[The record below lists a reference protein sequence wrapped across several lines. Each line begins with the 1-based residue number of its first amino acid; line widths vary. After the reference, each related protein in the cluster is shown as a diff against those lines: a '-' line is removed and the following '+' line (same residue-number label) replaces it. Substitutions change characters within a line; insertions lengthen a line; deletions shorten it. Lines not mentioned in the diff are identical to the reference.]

1 MKGQV
6 RQDRVRLVR
15 EKGVVTIS
23 CREETLYYP
32 QDEMNTALLPVTTGC
47 SYNRCAFCSMYKGV
61 EYRKIPLHDI
71 EAELRSGN
79 LYTEKVFLTGADPM
93 STGYD
98 RMKRLLEM
106 IRRYL
111 PYCHRVACYASIKN
125 IAGYSMEELSVLHD
139 AGLRMLYIGFETG
152 RDDILA
158 LMKKGHTAD
167 EAVEQARKLNAAKI
181 PFCTVIMYGIAG
193 AGQSVDNAVAT
204 ANMINRFAT
213 QKVITMSL
221 IIFNNTELNHMV
233 KRGEFV
239 PPGGRERMLEI
250 RTLLETL
257 EPEKPTVFDTTH
269 PSNIIR
275 ISGTL
280 PWDRQKL
287 IKDVERHAEIS

>member
-1 MKGQV
+1 MVQ
-6 RQDRVRLVR
+6 
-15 EKGVVTIS
+15 IS
-23 CREETLYYP
+23 YKEETLYYP
-32 QDEMNTALLPVTTGC
+32 QDEMHTCLLPVTSGC
-47 SYNRCAFCSMYKGV
+47 SWNRCAFCSMYKNV
-61 EYRKIPLHDI
+61 TYRQISFSDI
-71 EAELRSGN
+71 ETELRSGN

-93 STGYD
+93 SIGFD

-111 PYCHRVACYASIKN
+111 PYCHRVGTYASVKN
-125 IAGYSMEELSVLHD
+125 IAGYSVEELSVLHD

-152 RDDILA
+152 RDDILK
-158 LMKKGHTAD
+158 LMDKGHTVR
-167 EAVEQARKLNAAKI
+167 EAVEQAQKLNEAKI

-204 ANMINRFAT
+204 AGMINRFAT

-221 IIFNNTELNHMV
+221 IIFNNTKLNHMV

-239 PPGGRERMLEI
+239 PSGGRERMIEI
-250 RTLLETL
+250 RTLLENL

-269 PSNIIR
+269 PSNIIK

-287 IKDVERHAEIS
+287 IKDIERHADIS

>member
-1 MKGQV
+1 MVQ
-6 RQDRVRLVR
+6 
-15 EKGVVTIS
+15 IS
-23 CREETLYYP
+23 YKEETLYYP
-32 QDEMNTALLPVTTGC
+32 QDEMHTCLLPVTSGC
-47 SYNRCAFCSMYKGV
+47 SWNRCAFCSMYKNV
-61 EYRKIPLHDI
+61 NYRQISFSDI
-71 EAELRSGN
+71 ETELRSGN

-93 STGYD
+93 SIGFD

-111 PYCHRVACYASIKN
+111 PYCHRVGTYASVKN
-125 IAGYSMEELSVLHD
+125 IAGYSVEELSVLHD

-152 RDDILA
+152 RDDVLK
-158 LMKKGHTAD
+158 LMDKGHTVR
-167 EAVEQARKLNAAKI
+167 EAVEQAQKLNEAKI

-204 ANMINRFAT
+204 AGMINRFAT

-221 IIFNNTELNHMV
+221 IIFNNTKLNHMV

-239 PPGGRERMLEI
+239 PSGGRERMIEI
-250 RTLLETL
+250 RTLLENL

-269 PSNIIR
+269 PSNIIK

-287 IKDVERHAEIS
+287 IKDIERHADIS

>member
-1 MKGQV
+1 MVQ
-6 RQDRVRLVR
+6 
-15 EKGVVTIS
+15 IS
-23 CREETLYYP
+23 YKEETLYYP
-32 QDEMNTALLPVTTGC
+32 QDEMHTCLLPVTSGC
-47 SYNRCAFCSMYKGV
+47 SWNRCAFCSMYKNV
-61 EYRKIPLHDI
+61 TYRQISFSDI
-71 EAELRSGN
+71 ETELRSGN

-93 STGYD
+93 SIGFD

-111 PYCHRVACYASIKN
+111 PYCHRVGTYASVKN
-125 IAGYSMEELSVLHD
+125 IAGYSVEELSVLHD

-152 RDDILA
+152 RDDVLK
-158 LMKKGHTAD
+158 LMDKGHTVR
-167 EAVEQARKLNAAKI
+167 EAVEQAQKLNEAKI

-193 AGQSVDNAVAT
+193 AGQAVDNAVAT
-204 ANMINRFAT
+204 AGMINRFAT

-221 IIFNNTELNHMV
+221 IIFNNTKLNHMV

-239 PPGGRERMLEI
+239 PSGGRERMIEI
-250 RTLLETL
+250 RTLLENL

-269 PSNIIR
+269 PSNIIK

-287 IKDVERHAEIS
+287 IKDIERHADIS

>member
-1 MKGQV
+1 
-6 RQDRVRLVR
+6 
-15 EKGVVTIS
+15 
-23 CREETLYYP
+23 
-32 QDEMNTALLPVTTGC
+32 
-47 SYNRCAFCSMYKGV
+47 MYKNV
-61 EYRKIPLHDI
+61 TYRQISFSDI
-71 EAELRSGN
+71 ETELRSGN

-93 STGYD
+93 SIGFD

-111 PYCHRVACYASIKN
+111 PYCHRVGTYASVKN
-125 IAGYSMEELSVLHD
+125 IAGYSVEELSVLHD

-152 RDDILA
+152 RDDVLK
-158 LMKKGHTAD
+158 LMDKGHTVR
-167 EAVEQARKLNAAKI
+167 EAVEQAQKLNEAKI

-193 AGQSVDNAVAT
+193 AGQAVDNAVAT
-204 ANMINRFAT
+204 AGMINRFAT

-221 IIFNNTELNHMV
+221 IIFNNTKLNHMV

-239 PPGGRERMLEI
+239 PSGGRERMIEI
-250 RTLLETL
+250 RTLLENL

-269 PSNIIR
+269 PSNIIK

-287 IKDVERHAEIS
+287 IKDIERHADIS

>member
-1 MKGQV
+1 MQ
-6 RQDRVRLVR
+6 
-15 EKGVVTIS
+15 IS
-23 CREETLYYP
+23 YKEETLYYP
-32 QDEMNTALLPVTTGC
+32 QDEMHTCLLPVTSGC
-47 SYNRCAFCSMYKGV
+47 SWNRCAFCSMYKNIA
-61 EYRKIPLHDI
+61 YRQISFPDI

-93 STGYD
+93 SIGYD

-111 PYCHRVACYASIKN
+111 PYCHRVGAYASVKN
-125 IAGYSMEELSVLHD
+125 IAGYSVEELSVLHD

-152 RDDILA
+152 RDDVLK
-158 LMKKGHTAD
+158 LMDKGHTVL
-167 EAVEQARKLNAAKI
+167 EAVEQAQKLNEAKI

-193 AGQSVDNAVAT
+193 AGESVENAVAT
-204 ANMINRFAT
+204 ASMINRFST

-239 PPGGRERMLEI
+239 PPDGRERMIEI
-250 RTLLETL
+250 RALLENL
-257 EPEKPTVFDTTH
+257 EPEKPTIFDTTH
-269 PSNIIR
+269 PSNIIK

-280 PWDRQKL
+280 PWERQKL
-287 IKDVERHAEIS
+287 IKDIERHAEIS

>member
-1 MKGQV
+1 MVQ
-6 RQDRVRLVR
+6 
-15 EKGVVTIS
+15 IS
-23 CREETLYYP
+23 YKEETLYYP
-32 QDEMNTALLPVTTGC
+32 QDEMHTCLLPVTSGC
-47 SYNRCAFCSMYKGV
+47 SWNRCAFCSMYKNV
-61 EYRKIPLHDI
+61 TYRQISFSDI
-71 EAELRSGN
+71 ETELRSGN

-93 STGYD
+93 SIGFD

-111 PYCHRVACYASIKN
+111 PYCHRVGTYASVKN
-125 IAGYSMEELSVLHD
+125 IAGYSVEELSVLHD

-152 RDDILA
+152 RDDVLK
-158 LMKKGHTAD
+158 LMDKGHTVR
-167 EAVEQARKLNAAKI
+167 EAVEQAQKLNEAKI

-204 ANMINRFAT
+204 AGMINRFAT

-221 IIFNNTELNHMV
+221 IIFNNTKLNHMV

-239 PPGGRERMLEI
+239 PSGGRERMIEI
-250 RTLLETL
+250 RTLLENL

-269 PSNIIR
+269 PSNIIK

-287 IKDVERHAEIS
+287 IKDIERHADIS

>member
-1 MKGQV
+1 MVQ
-6 RQDRVRLVR
+6 
-15 EKGVVTIS
+15 IS
-23 CREETLYYP
+23 YKEETLYYP
-32 QDEMNTALLPVTTGC
+32 QDEMHTCLLPVTSGC
-47 SYNRCAFCSMYKGV
+47 SWNRCAFCSMYKNV
-61 EYRKIPLHDI
+61 TYRQISFSDI
-71 EAELRSGN
+71 ETELRSGN

-93 STGYD
+93 SIGFD

-111 PYCHRVACYASIKN
+111 PYCHRVGTYASVKN
-125 IAGYSMEELSVLHD
+125 IAGYSVEELSVLHD

-152 RDDILA
+152 RDDILK
-158 LMKKGHTAD
+158 LMDKGHTVR
-167 EAVEQARKLNAAKI
+167 EAVEQAQKLNEAKI

-204 ANMINRFAT
+204 AGMINRFAT

-221 IIFNNTELNHMV
+221 IIFNNTKLNHMV

-239 PPGGRERMLEI
+239 PSGGRERMIEI
-250 RTLLETL
+250 RTLLENL
-257 EPEKPTVFDTTH
+257 EPGKPTVFDTTH
-269 PSNIIR
+269 PSNIIK

-287 IKDVERHAEIS
+287 IKDIERHADIS

>member
-1 MKGQV
+1 MVQ
-6 RQDRVRLVR
+6 
-15 EKGVVTIS
+15 IS
-23 CREETLYYP
+23 YKEETLYYP
-32 QDEMNTALLPVTTGC
+32 QDEMHTCLLPVTSGC
-47 SYNRCAFCSMYKGV
+47 SWNRCAFCAMYKNV
-61 EYRKIPLHDI
+61 TYRQISFSDI
-71 EAELRSGN
+71 ETELRSGN

-93 STGYD
+93 SIGFD

-111 PYCHRVACYASIKN
+111 PYCHRVGTYASVKN
-125 IAGYSMEELSVLHD
+125 IAGYSVEELSVLHD

-152 RDDILA
+152 RDDILK
-158 LMKKGHTAD
+158 LMDKGHTVR
-167 EAVEQARKLNAAKI
+167 EAVEQAQKLNEAKI

-204 ANMINRFAT
+204 AGMINRFAT

-221 IIFNNTELNHMV
+221 IIFNNTKLNHMV
-233 KRGEFV
+233 KRGEFI
-239 PPGGRERMLEI
+239 PSGGRERMIEI
-250 RTLLETL
+250 RTLLENL

-269 PSNIIR
+269 PSNIIK

-287 IKDVERHAEIS
+287 IKDIERHADIS

>member
-1 MKGQV
+1 MVQ
-6 RQDRVRLVR
+6 
-15 EKGVVTIS
+15 IS
-23 CREETLYYP
+23 YKEETLYYP
-32 QDEMNTALLPVTTGC
+32 QDEMHTCLLPVTSGC
-47 SYNRCAFCSMYKGV
+47 SWNRCAFCSMYKNV
-61 EYRKIPLHDI
+61 TYRQISFSDI
-71 EAELRSGN
+71 ETELRSGN

-93 STGYD
+93 SIGFD

-111 PYCHRVACYASIKN
+111 PYCHRVGTYASVKN
-125 IAGYSMEELSVLHD
+125 IAGYSVEELSVLHD

-152 RDDILA
+152 RDDVLK
-158 LMKKGHTAD
+158 LMDKGHTVR
-167 EAVEQARKLNAAKI
+167 EAVEQAQKLNEAKI

-204 ANMINRFAT
+204 AGMINRFAT

-221 IIFNNTELNHMV
+221 IIFNNTKLNHMV

-239 PPGGRERMLEI
+239 PSGGRERMIEI
-250 RTLLETL
+250 RTLLENL
-257 EPEKPTVFDTTH
+257 EPGKPTVFDTTH
-269 PSNIIR
+269 PSNIIK

-287 IKDVERHAEIS
+287 IKDIERHADIS